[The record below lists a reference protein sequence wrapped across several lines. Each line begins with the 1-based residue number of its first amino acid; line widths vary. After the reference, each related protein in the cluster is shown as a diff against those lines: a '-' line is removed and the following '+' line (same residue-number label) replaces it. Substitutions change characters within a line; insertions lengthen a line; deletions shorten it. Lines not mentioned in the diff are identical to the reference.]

1 MEMPVLISIS
11 DFKKF
16 NFRNNKQVLDLI
28 ISPYDMDEYSP
39 ERANW
44 LWLCGHIQST
54 YDMVYNHTGLYTTTS
69 DGLEYWVLRIDPDR
83 ITVHGHLLI
92 KELKRRLNTREGY
105 TENWL
110 DMDSVGRIQSEY
122 AKHLWDNLYAESM
135 RYQLLKMILGFNYY
149 SVIDLHTL
157 DYDTLV
163 HLSLLNEEVL
173 DGISTHCKSVLAYL
187 DEKWFQEYIYSKAR
201 KE

>member
-11 DFKKF
+11 DFKKLD
-16 NFRNNKQVLDLI
+16 FRNNKKVLELI

-44 LWLCGHIQST
+44 LWLCSYIN
-54 YDMVYNHTGLYTTTS
+54 VYEVVHSHTGLYTTVS
-69 DGLEYWVLRIDPDR
+69 HGLEYWTLRIDPDS

-92 KELKRRLNTREGY
+92 KELKRRLNNREHY

-110 DMDSVGRIQSEY
+110 DMDSVNRIQSEY
-122 AKHLWDNLYAESM
+122 AKHLWNDLYAESM

-163 HLSLLNEEVL
+163 ELSLLNEEVL
-173 DGISTHCKSVLAYL
+173 GGISTHCQNVLAYL